1 MKKTFLRY
9 LLITM
14 LVFLSINMIPWGAV
28 HAQNASGLS
37 LKLWGSDPD
46 NAENVYTLEGGP
58 QDPGYNYAIPLMLVL
73 KNISGQKI
81 NTERGFSQVE
91 LHRALKV
98 TDPCGNP
105 LELPPDV
112 DDAFTYDAGMP
123 RFVGGRALVPAEIL
137 KATFARSLRIDDLR
151 ELFPVMYELP
161 GAYTVSAQLKGAR
174 FFVTE
179 FDKDHGLQGVALHRS
194 NWFGT
199 IDATV
204 GSNEPPETQLTI
216 VIQPV
221 SGGHLKLKLE
231 KQEGQTT
238 QPLFGVPVKAF
249 TGSSTD
255 DPAAMWA
262 ATDVEPVMAGITDI
276 AGKVKWQCDK
286 CLPRDAYT
294 ILAKVQ
300 DNVQIFAVAEDD
312 SGWGEQCSGAI
323 RQSFIY
329 EEPIVLAGDFSVFA
343 LNSVWLQPRAVIH
356 SGNVGVRDASAGPH
370 LKKGVEI
377 YVDSRAQA
385 KEGVKLIGDSIYIAR
400 QATVYDVLFNDLENH
415 GVIQGEQIT
424 PLELPVWE
432 GPDFL
437 AGDPGSQDI
446 TVGYRKSLTLEPGA
460 YEDVKVKPNGKL
472 ILSGGRYEFKSLSL
486 NYLASVKCLAPT
498 TIFIKSRFYTGLKS
512 YVGPD
517 PASAFSAK
525 DVIIYVEGQNGGSG
539 KPVSLPMAAI
549 IGLAGNIKANIFA
562 PKGTLW
568 IGAESTV
575 EGGFVARDV
584 VVGMGADVTLET
596 AFE

>member
-1 MKKTFLRY
+1 MKKTFMRY
-9 LLITM
+9 FLIIMVT
-14 LVFLSINMIPWGAV
+14 LVMTLSV
-28 HAQNASGLS
+28 VQAQDFSGLS
-37 LKLWGSDPD
+37 LKLWGNNPD
-46 NAENVYTLEGGP
+46 NTENVYTLEGGP
-58 QDPGYNYAIPLMLVL
+58 QDPGYNYVIPLMLVL
-73 KNISGQKI
+73 KNISGQSI

-98 TDPCGNP
+98 TDPCGKP

-112 DDAFTYDAGMP
+112 DDAFEYDAGMP
-123 RFVGGRALVPAEIL
+123 RFVGGRALAPAEVL
-137 KATFARSLRIDDLR
+137 KATFARSLKIDDLR
-151 ELFPVMYELP
+151 DLFPVMYELP
-161 GAYTVSAQLKGAR
+161 GVYKVSAQLKGAR

-179 FDKDHGLQGVALHRS
+179 FDQNHGLQGLALHPS

-204 GSNEPPETQLTI
+204 GSNAPPEKQLTI

-221 SGGHLKLKLE
+221 TGGRLKLKLN
-231 KQEGQTT
+231 KQEGETT
-238 QPLFGVPVKAF
+238 QPLFGIPVKAF
-249 TGSSTD
+249 AGNSTA

-262 ATDVEPVMAGITDI
+262 ATDVEPVMTGITDI
-276 AGKVKWQCDK
+276 AGKVKWQCSK
-286 CLPRDAYT
+286 CLPRGAYT

-323 RQSFIY
+323 DQSYIY
-329 EEPIVLAGDFSVFA
+329 EEPVLIAGDFSVFA
-343 LNSVWLQPRAVIH
+343 LNSVWLRPRAAIR
-356 SGNVGVRDASAGPH
+356 SGNVGVRGASAGPH
-370 LKKGVEI
+370 LKSGVEI

-385 KEGVKLIGDSIYIAR
+385 KEGVKLIGDSIYIAK
-400 QATVYDVLFNDLENH
+400 QAKVYDVLYNELENH

-432 GPDFL
+432 GPDFV
-437 AGDPGSQDI
+437 AGDYGSKEV
-446 TVGYRKSLTLEPGA
+446 TVGYRKSRTLEPGA
-460 YEDVKVKPNGKL
+460 YEDVRVKPKGKL
-472 ILSGGRYEFKSLSL
+472 ILTGGRYEFKSLSL
-486 NYLASVKCLAPT
+486 SYLASVKCLAPT
-498 TIFIKSRFYTGLKS
+498 TIFIKTRFYTGLKS

-517 PASAFSAK
+517 SALALVGAR

-549 IGLAGNIKANIFA
+549 IGLAGQIKANIFA
-562 PKGTLW
+562 PNGTLW

-575 EGGFVARDV
+575 KGGFVARDV
-584 VVGMGADVTLET
+584 VVGMGADVNVDT